1 MGEVEPPGSRSEGD
15 VEERVDE
22 RTDGEPTVPSGV
34 GGPVV
39 RVERLTYTYPGGD
52 APAVRDISFDVR
64 EREIFGFLGPSGAGK
79 STTQKLLVGLLDG
92 YEGSISVFGTEVAEH
107 GGDYYE
113 RVGISAEAP
122 NHYLKLTGRE
132 NLSLFASLYDG
143 ETRDPE
149 ELLALVGLADA
160 ADQPVKA
167 YSKGMR
173 MRLNLARSLLNNPD
187 LLFLD
192 EPTNGLDPG
201 NARNVKDIIRDLR
214 DAGTTVFV
222 TTHDMSVADQLCDRI
237 AFMIDGE
244 LPVVDT
250 PKALKLRHG
259 RRQVRVEVRRNGT
272 VETVEFALDGLA
284 TDEAFDDLLATGTV
298 ETIHTEEAT
307 LEDVFL
313 AVTGE
318 ELR

>member
-1 MGEVEPPGSRSEGD
+1 MSQTDHVDPSPVDADTEGRED
-15 VEERVDE
+15 DGNPTIRVD
-22 RTDGEPTVPSGV
+22 G
-34 GGPVV
+34 
-39 RVERLTYTYPGGD
+39 LTYTYPGGD
-52 APAVRDISFDVR
+52 EPAVRDISFDVA

-79 STTQKLLVGLLDG
+79 STTQKILVGLLDS
-92 YEGSISVFGTEVAEH
+92 YEGSVEVFGTEVADH
-107 GGDYYE
+107 SGDYYE
-113 RVGISAEAP
+113 RIGISAEAP
-122 NHYLKLTGRE
+122 NHYLKLTGHE
-132 NLSLFASLYDG
+132 NLALFASLYGG

-149 ELLALVGLADA
+149 ELLALVGLSDA

-173 MRLNLARSLLNNPD
+173 MRLNLARSLLNDPD

-201 NARNVKDIIRDLR
+201 NARNVKDIIQELR

-222 TTHDMSVADQLCDRI
+222 TTHDMSVADQLCDRV

-244 LPVVDT
+244 LPVIDT
-250 PKALKLRHG
+250 PKALKVRHG
-259 RRQVRVEVRRNGT
+259 RRQVRVESRQNGA
-272 VETVEFALDGLA
+272 VEIAEFALDGLA
-284 TDEAFDDLLATGTV
+284 DDTTFDDLLASGTV

-313 AVTGE
+313 RVTGE